1 MDGGYG
7 TEKARW
13 DTLAL
18 IRYLL
23 VLMLRCFRVQ
33 GGGVGKNEYDLDF
46 KTTAEIR
53 DTSKLLT
60 GGDELIV
67 FYEPGT
73 STRI

>member
-1 MDGGYG
+1 MGYLDKVSIG
-7 TEKARW
+7 LDVAASELKVA
-13 DTLAL
+13 
-18 IRYLL
+18 
-23 VLMLRCFRVQ
+23 
-33 GGGVGKNEYDLDF
+33 GKNEYDLDF